1 MKWLHGIVL
10 CCYST
15 EGCGNVHSS
24 LDSPACH
31 GDKWFMAGQSPVF
44 NYSID
49 VYLLY
54 IPPDSV
60 RYHGNKY
67 LIGKL
72 QPCTE
77 RQIIT
82 SV

>member
-1 MKWLHGIVL
+1 MELYYAAIQLNAVAMYILHWTPQHTMV
-10 CCYST
+10 T
-15 EGCGNVHSS
+15 V
-24 LDSPACH
+24 A
-31 GDKWFMAGQSPVF
+31 FMAGQSSGF
-44 NYSID
+44 IYSVD

-60 RYHGNKY
+60 GYHGNKY

-77 RQIIT
+77 KANYCPCDL
-82 SV
+82 

>member
-1 MKWLHGIVL
+1 MELYSAAIQLKAVAMYILHWTPQHTMVTSGIHGSQSSVFI
-10 CCYST
+10 YS
-15 EGCGNVHSS
+15 
-24 LDSPACH
+24 
-31 GDKWFMAGQSPVF
+31 F
-44 NYSID
+44 D

-77 RQIIT
+77 KANYCQC
-82 SV
+82 VL